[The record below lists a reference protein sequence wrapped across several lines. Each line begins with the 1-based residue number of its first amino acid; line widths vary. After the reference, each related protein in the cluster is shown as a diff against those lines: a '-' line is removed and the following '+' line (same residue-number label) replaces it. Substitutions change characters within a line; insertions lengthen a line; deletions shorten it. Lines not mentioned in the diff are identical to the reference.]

1 MRLQLSQK
9 TSHYFATLVLGCLLL
24 CQLPSASA
32 QSLSATL
39 LDDLFL
45 LDSPPSPIQQPIEP
59 TAFSKNEPVAYLA
72 STVSSSSMPIAKE
85 WGSPTGTS
93 ANTTVNNGMVSTQ
106 ELLKITRS
114 PQLLLALQRMS
125 YVPMAR
131 ASLEALQQRGGKVM
145 FKNLAELGA
154 EYATFDALA
163 WLSKDPAME
172 GAWVLFIAEK
182 HRKAPIEALASL
194 ITHEALHAD
203 FQNSLCEE
211 EHAWLAEVTAWKQFK
226 AQNPTLQHI
235 PKGWFALVDRLNTI
249 EVAQVQQTLKMMI
262 RTNPGYAGL
271 QEGSP
276 YFRYSPFTPQMETVG
291 QNRARQ
297 SAFNA
302 QPKREMT
309 TPFDFPIK
317 SLPVAANGRPKLM
330 LRPLRTW

>member
-1 MRLQLSQK
+1 
-9 TSHYFATLVLGCLLL
+9 
-24 CQLPSASA
+24 
-32 QSLSATL
+32 
-39 LDDLFL
+39 
-45 LDSPPSPIQQPIEP
+45 
-59 TAFSKNEPVAYLA
+59 
-72 STVSSSSMPIAKE
+72 
-85 WGSPTGTS
+85 
-93 ANTTVNNGMVSTQ
+93 
-106 ELLKITRS
+106 
-114 PQLLLALQRMS
+114 MS

-163 WLSKDPAME
+163 WLSKDPVME

-182 HRKAPIEALASL
+182 HRKAPVEALASL

-226 AQNPTLQHI
+226 AQNPTLHHI

-249 EVAQVQQTLKMMI
+249 ETAQAQQTLKTMI
-262 RTNPGYAGL
+262 RSNPGYAGL

-276 YFRYSPFTPQMETVG
+276 YFRYSPFLPQMETVG

-297 SAFNA
+297 SVFNA
-302 QPKREMT
+302 QLKMIT
-309 TPFDFPIK
+309 TPFDLPTK
-317 SLPVAANGRPKLM
+317 PLPVASNGRPKLM